1 MSEQPSVVEI
11 FEHVPKAINL
21 TGFPSSEVLKNMQRF
36 LGREVL
42 LGSQNRRNPYEK
54 RLVEPS
60 FPLKYIKQRQDFFQ
74 GIGSGRRIQKTFF
87 DRELPGSYGLYES
100 YDGFLELCNQ
110 TYEIITRA
118 RSQLRH
124 FKHMPETQRILSR
137 IDGFDSQ
144 LESMLR
150 KLKSIDNIR
159 TFAIDTQKG
168 LITMLSEMP
177 KGEIEFKSEEKKS
190 EWRDELFDEVRVKMK
205 KQAIRIAKGLGLDFR
220 KKMMDYVKREF
231 RFRSGE
237 ENLRSDFERLAFP
250 VRLHA
255 FYNKFLEECEDYPS
269 RLGYEDEDFEDFHKM
284 PDLFSP
290 KFGRSYDIRGLFP
303 PKLMK
308 KYLLDRFVPIDFKST
323 SSEKKFLI
331 AGLHSGGK
339 SFFLENIVL
348 SSIFGQVGFDIPA
361 EYITLPKYER
371 IYYYRNIENHTREG
385 KLETELNAIN
395 EIIREAGPRD
405 LVVIDEFLDATSA
418 DIANS
423 LGSEILDRLMKL
435 KSTVFLT
442 SHRNTDYKRLSK
454 NGWIIMSPDYIIE
467 GDRVKPTLTLSR
479 GPPDEEI
486 NKRYVRERYSEI
498 FID

>member
-1 MSEQPSVVEI
+1 MPKQPSVAEI
-11 FEHVPKAINL
+11 FEHVPNAINL
-21 TGFPSSEVLKNMQRF
+21 VGFPSSEVLNGLQRF

-42 LGSQNRRNPYEK
+42 LGSQDRRNPYEK

-60 FPLKYIKQRQDFFQ
+60 FPLKHIGQRQDFFQ
-74 GIGSGRRIQKTFF
+74 RIGSGRRIQKTFF

-100 YDGFLELCNQ
+100 YSGFLELCNQ
-110 TYEIITRA
+110 TYEIITTA

-124 FKHMPETQRILSR
+124 FKHMPETQRVLSR

-150 KLKSIDNIR
+150 KLKSIDDIR

-168 LITMLSEMP
+168 VVAMLSEMP
-177 KGEIEFKSEEKKS
+177 KAEIELKSEDDKG
-190 EWRDELFDEVRVKMK
+190 EWGSELFDEVRVKMK
-205 KQAIRIAKGLGLDFR
+205 KQAIRIAKSLGLDFR
-220 KKMMDYVKREF
+220 KGIMDYVKEEF
-231 RFRSGE
+231 RFRRGK

-269 RLGYEDEDFEDFHKM
+269 RLCDEEEDFGDFHRM

-290 KFGRSYDIRGLFP
+290 RFGRSYDIKGLFP
-303 PKLMK
+303 PKLMRR
-308 KYLLDRFVPIDFKST
+308 YLLDYFVPIDFKAT

-348 SSIFGQVGFDIPA
+348 LSLLGQIGFDIPA
-361 EYITLPKYER
+361 QSVLLPKYER
-371 IYYYRNIENHTREG
+371 IYYYRNVENNTREG

-395 EIIREAGPRD
+395 EIIRRADSRD

-435 KSTVFLT
+435 KSTVFIT
-442 SHRNTDYKRLSK
+442 SHRNTDYERLSE
-454 NGWIIMSPDYIIE
+454 NGWILMSPGYRIE
-467 GDRVKPTLTLSR
+467 GDRIKPALTLSR
-479 GPPDEEI
+479 GPPDEEV

-498 FID
+498 FSN